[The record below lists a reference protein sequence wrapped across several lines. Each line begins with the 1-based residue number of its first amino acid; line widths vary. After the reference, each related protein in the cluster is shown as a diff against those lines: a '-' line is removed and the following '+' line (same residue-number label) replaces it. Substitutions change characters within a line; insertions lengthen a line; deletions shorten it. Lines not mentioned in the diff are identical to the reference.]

1 MKNNLMN
8 NETKAV
14 YIKPE
19 IEVYEMESEG
29 IMTDTG
35 SDSGSG
41 TVPDDMG
48 YEEW

>member
-1 MKNNLMN
+1 MN

-35 SDSGSG
+35 SDSGDG
-41 TVPDDMG
+41 NVPPDMD
-48 YEEW
+48 YEDW